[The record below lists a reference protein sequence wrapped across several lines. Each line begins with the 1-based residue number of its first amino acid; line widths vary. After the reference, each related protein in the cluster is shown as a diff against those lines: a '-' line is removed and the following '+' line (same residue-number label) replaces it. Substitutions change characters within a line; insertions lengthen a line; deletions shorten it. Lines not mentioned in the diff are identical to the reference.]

1 MKVSVNEHVVQE
13 GAGTDGDL
21 GDLLNRLRAD
31 GDIPDDQVVVGLRVD
46 ERQFTADDLTE
57 LAETPL
63 QQIGEVA
70 VATDDVRGYASRILT
85 DVVSML
91 RVLRRAVPRV
101 AEALRDGDAEEAN
114 ADLFR
119 LLEALQNAFVCL
131 HQVQNTCELAHGPT
145 ASSEPLAGE
154 ISEAFDLIEAAQE
167 TEDWDALADALQDR
181 LLPALGR
188 LDEVVEMM
196 RDEF

>member
-1 MKVSVNEHVVQE
+1 MKVSVNERVVQE

-46 ERQFTADDLTE
+46 ERQFSADDLTE

-63 QQIGEVA
+63 RQIGEVA
-70 VATDDVRGYASRILT
+70 VATDDVQGYAARILA

-91 RVLRRAVPRV
+91 RVLRQAVPRV
-101 AEALRDGDAEEAN
+101 AESLREGDAEEAN

-119 LLEALQNAFVCL
+119 LLAALQNAFVCL
-131 HQVQNTCELAHGPT
+131 HQVQNTCDLAHGPT
-145 ASSEPLAGE
+145 EASEPLADE
-154 ISEAFDLIEAAQE
+154 ISEALDIVEAAQK
-167 TEDWDALADALQDR
+167 TEDWDTLADALQGR
-181 LLPALGR
+181 LLPTLNRLG
-188 LDEVVEMM
+188 EVVELM
-196 RDEF
+196 RNEF